1 MAFWFANACYADN
14 LRESYIYALK
24 KFIEVDDFGDC
35 YDKICARGDPA
46 ECFFN
51 QASNYWFYLAFEDNN
66 CPGYISEYFW
76 KSLNLPIIPVVMGG
90 SGNFSRYQFF
100 CNIYYI
106 SKFCLLGYIEQAP
119 EHSFIDVNNYKSVNE
134 LANYLKYLTNHT
146 VSFVNKVICYV
157 TKYILK
163 KNHYVGRI

>member
-24 KFIEVDDFGDC
+24 KFIEIVDFGDC

-100 CNIYYI
+100 CNVCIM
-106 SKFCLLGYIEQAP
+106 FLNLV
-119 EHSFIDVNNYKSVNE
+119 F
-134 LANYLKYLTNHT
+134 
-146 VSFVNKVICYV
+146 
-157 TKYILK
+157 
-163 KNHYVGRI
+163 RIH